1 MRHGCRHGGIVR
13 FLKRSGPTRE
23 AGTRAPVSRT
33 PSDHDY
39 ATEKLMQSE
48 QVEGVRAGSVRN
60 SIPSSFNRYITT
72 DVYEIVGWNTVNP
85 SFVL

>member
-1 MRHGCRHGGIVR
+1 MSAWRDRQIPETGG
-13 FLKRSGPTRE
+13 PARE

-33 PSDHDY
+33 PSDHDF

-60 SIPSSFNRYITT
+60 SIPSSFNRYEPRT
-72 DVYEIVGWNTVNP
+72 YMR
-85 SFVL
+85 L